1 MDKMYDEK
9 WKREEKKGAKIGS
22 GEEEL
27 WSEMEYHLEITS
39 DGEGRITKFSSS
51 YQYPAMAA
59 ETYMYEG

>member
-27 WSEMEYHLEITS
+27 WSEMEYHLENHVKWGGQNNKI
-39 DGEGRITKFSSS
+39 
-51 YQYPAMAA
+51 
-59 ETYMYEG
+59 